1 MVFDSWRKPNV
12 PAAKLSRSW
21 WVAAGA
27 VVGVIVVL
35 LAGLSWYWSR
45 EPKVFWVNAA
55 MGGDTSVSGY
65 ATTDTLIKVADFLLE
80 KPGGFL
86 SNDIGLPG
94 VFLDNMPNFE
104 FGVLVQTRDLA
115 RVLRN
120 DYSRSQSQSTENPYL
135 AEAEP
140 KLNYDNTSW
149 ILPASESMYREGVE
163 ELKAYRDALVNRGE
177 VDAQFYARA
186 DNLREWLVVVEK
198 RLGSLSQRL
207 SASVG
212 QVRVN
217 TDLAGE
223 PDGDTATPRPE
234 NIDVKTPWLEIDDV
248 FFEARGTAWALVH
261 FLRAAQFDFAD
272 VLEKKNA
279 TVSLRQIIR
288 ELEASLAP
296 ISSPVILN
304 GRGYG
309 FFANHSLVMASYLS
323 RANSAVIDLRE
334 LLAQG

>member
-1 MVFDSWRKPNV
+1 MSV
-12 PAAKLSRSW
+12 SRSW
-21 WVAAGA
+21 RWFTL
-27 VVGVIVVL
+27 VGVSLVFLL
-35 LAGLSWYWSR
+35 LAVLSWYWSR
-45 EPKVFWVNAA
+45 EPEVFWINTA
-55 MGGDTSVSGY
+55 MGGDSKVVGY
-65 ATTDTLIKVADFLLE
+65 ATTDTLVRVGGFLLD

-86 SNDIGLPG
+86 SNDIGVPG

-120 DYSRSQSQSTENPYL
+120 DYSRSQSQSTENL
-135 AEAEP
+135 DLSEAEP
-140 KLNYDNTSW
+140 KFNYDNDSW
-149 ILPASESMYREGVE
+149 ILPASESKYREGLE
-163 ELKAYRDALVNRGE
+163 ALEGYRAALISQSEVN
-177 VDAQFYARA
+177 AQFYARA

-223 PDGDTATPRPE
+223 PDGRTATARPDD
-234 NIDVKTPWLEIDDV
+234 IDVKTPWLEIDDV
-248 FFEARGTAWALVH
+248 FYEARGTAWALRH
-261 FLRAAQFDFAD
+261 FLRAAEFDFAD

-279 TVSLRQIIR
+279 TPSLRQIIR

-296 ISSPVILN
+296 VTSPVILN
-304 GRGYG
+304 GKGYG

-334 LLAQG
+334 LLSQG